1 MDDCNRQAPDADIR
15 IREDRLVWKGWST
28 HRVITFDM
36 TRRDN
41 RRQTQT
47 MEIHDHGHGVAIL
60 PYNPATGRGIL
71 IRQFRLPCWLSGH
84 KQPLWEVCAGLLDG
98 DESPAACARR
108 EIREETGLRH
118 VTLAARGRAYSSPG
132 SLTEHMHLFLATY
145 DTPPDSNAGGGL
157 VEEGEDIEVCEL
169 PLATIAR
176 MSRDDTIQD
185 LKTLLLIRTL
195 ETEQARLFQ

>member
-1 MDDCNRQAPDADIR
+1 MDNCRKEAPDIDIQ
-15 IREDRLVWKGWST
+15 IQENRLVWKGWST
-28 HRVITFDM
+28 HRVITYDM
-36 TRRDN
+36 TRRDG

-47 MEIHDHGHGVAIL
+47 MEVNDHGHGIAVL

-98 DESPAACARR
+98 DESPEECAHR
-108 EIREETGLRH
+108 EIHEETGLKH
-118 VTLAARGRAYSSPG
+118 VVLASAGRAYTSPG

-145 DTPPDSNAGGGL
+145 DTPPDSHAGGGL
-157 VEEGEDIEVCEL
+157 AEEGEDIEVCEL
-169 PLATIAR
+169 PLAIIAR
-176 MSRDDTIQD
+176 MSRNGAIQD

-195 ETEQARLFQ
+195 EAGQPRLF